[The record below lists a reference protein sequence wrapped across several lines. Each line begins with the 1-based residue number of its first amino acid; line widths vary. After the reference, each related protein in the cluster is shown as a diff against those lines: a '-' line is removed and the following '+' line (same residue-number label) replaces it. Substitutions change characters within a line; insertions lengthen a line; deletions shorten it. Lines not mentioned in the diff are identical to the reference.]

1 MEPTVS
7 AGIHRLRKLLRNAS
21 ALIDVEILYE
31 CVGLEKFLCKSSH
44 GLIVDFPCKPR
55 IALKSRGAVQVVP
68 TEPRIAPKNQGVVPA
83 MPLSARP

>member
-7 AGIHRLRKLLRNAS
+7 ADVHRLRKLLRNAS

-44 GLIVDFPCKPR
+44 GLIVDFP
-55 IALKSRGAVQVVP
+55 
-68 TEPRIAPKNQGVVPA
+68 
-83 MPLSARP
+83 